1 MLLDG
6 SRMFLCAIYPRRI
19 IIRKTV
25 SRRLA
30 TKVGRPD
37 TLLALE
43 SRKSLV
49 FWQRSILLR
58 LQTRESTLNRC
69 LAVSIFRTSTF
80 QRSRRGKEARRRGKG
95 ATCFLGKSVSLGGG
109 EEREREKKRKVET
122 ISFHKRFPLMTLEQA
137 RRSKRYPCGADA
149 AR

>member
-69 LAVSIFRTSTF
+69 LAVSIFRTF
-80 QRSRRGKEARRRGKG
+80 QRSGRGKEARRRGKG

-137 RRSKRYPCGADA
+137 RGSKRYPCGADA

>member
-19 IIRKTV
+19 IIRKTF

-58 LQTRESTLNRC
+58 SQTRESTLNRC

-80 QRSRRGKEARRRGKG
+80 HRSGRGKEARRRGKG

-109 EEREREKKRKVET
+109 EERERKKREKW
-122 ISFHKRFPLMTLEQA
+122 
-137 RRSKRYPCGADA
+137 KRYLSTNGSL
-149 AR
+149 